1 MKRHP
6 LPLDKLTLNLKAI
19 EKSTSLNKK
28 TFIIPNTGYKK
39 LPHTTMLLNRIPL
52 FTHVNKT
59 DEKHFATAKK
69 PIIRMNKYGTSI
81 LRQGC
86 LTPLHRNIIDL
97 LLAQPEKYGTHTTVI
112 DNFEYRSC
120 VFSPAN
126 LLNDLGD
133 VHKSKE
139 WLLDKLREMRD
150 ASFILKPNTK
160 FQGASSISEWNSLL
174 ISVFN
179 EVKSYGE
186 EHKNYL
192 IEVHFQISFLELWKR
207 DMTLNF
213 SPLLSKLITI
223 DQPWLQN
230 IIRFVLT
237 QKEVNQCLHSLFFDT
252 GLYCDWSIK
261 WLKSQG
267 MLPKDFV
274 PNEADKISYQQYR
287 EYINFI
293 KNPAVKTKLDCL
305 FGHWPEGQTGTHS
318 TGKGI
323 HISLYSK
330 TAQDC
335 VVYFKRKEDATDENN
350 KDLIIYG
357 RIKNKEELTKT
368 FEQIFEDLVKEF
380 NDTPQLQLL
389 LTNDIL
395 KESFSLLPF
404 MEQKR
409 ILVLYL
415 DWFKED
421 VKTKQRLSS
430 DEDTLLEKAN
440 HKLKT
445 LEQRIKEQRN
455 VALKRLKV
463 KIKSKESGHYRTVKD
478 VVDEL

>member
-6 LPLDKLTLNLKAI
+6 LPLERLTLNLKTI
-19 EKSTSLNKK
+19 KKSVSLNKK
-28 TFIIPNTGYKK
+28 TFIIPNTGYKN

-59 DEKHFATAKK
+59 DDKHYATTKR
-69 PIIRMNKYGTSI
+69 PIVRMNKYGTSI

-97 LLAQPEKYGTHTTVI
+97 LLAQPEKYGTHTTIV
-112 DNFEYRSC
+112 DGLEYRSC

-150 ASFILKPNTK
+150 ASFILKPNYK
-160 FQGASSISEWNSLL
+160 FQGASSTSEWNSLL

-252 GLYCDWSIK
+252 GLYCDWSIN
-261 WLKSQG
+261 WLKCQG

-335 VVYFKRKEDATDENN
+335 VVYFKRKEDAIDENN
-350 KDLIIYG
+350 RDLIIYG
-357 RIKNKEELTKT
+357 HIKNKEELTKT
-368 FEQIFEDLVKEF
+368 FEQIFEDLIKEF
-380 NDTPQLQLL
+380 TNVSELQLL
-389 LTNDIL
+389 LTKDIA
-395 KESFSLLPF
+395 KESFNLLPF

-409 ILVLYL
+409 ILILYL

-421 VKTKQRLSS
+421 LKTKQRLSS
-430 DEDTLLEKAN
+430 AEDTLLEEAN

-445 LEQRIKEQRN
+445 LEQKINEQRN
-455 VALKRLKV
+455 VALKRLKT
-463 KIKSKESGHYRTVKD
+463 KMKSKESGHYRTVKD

>member
-6 LPLDKLTLNLKAI
+6 LPLERLTLNLKTI

-28 TFIIPNTGYKK
+28 TFVIPNTGYKN

-59 DEKHFATAKK
+59 DDKHYATTKR
-69 PIIRMNKYGTSI
+69 PIVRMNKYGTSI

-97 LLAQPEKYGTHTTVI
+97 LLAKPEKYGTHTTIV
-112 DNFEYRSC
+112 DGLEYRSC
-120 VFSPAN
+120 VFSPSI
-126 LLNDLGD
+126 LLNDLGNI
-133 VHKSKE
+133 HQSKE
-139 WLLDKLREMRD
+139 WLLNKFREMRD
-150 ASFILKPNTK
+150 ASFILKPNSK
-160 FQGASSISEWNSLL
+160 FQGASSTSEWNSLL

-305 FGHWPEGQTGTHS
+305 FGHWPEDQTGTYS

-323 HISLYSK
+323 HISSYSK

-368 FEQIFEDLVKEF
+368 FEQIFEDLIKEF
-380 NDTPQLQLL
+380 KDVSELQLL
-389 LTNDIL
+389 LTKDIA

-404 MEQKR
+404 LEQKR

-421 VKTKQRLSS
+421 LKTKQRLSS
-430 DEDTLLEKAN
+430 AEDSLLEEAI

-445 LEQRIKEQRN
+445 LEQKIKDQRI
-455 VALKRLKV
+455 VALKRLKAKV
-463 KIKSKESGHYRTVKD
+463 KTKESDHYRTVKD

>member
-6 LPLDKLTLNLKAI
+6 LPLERLTLNFKSI
-19 EKSTSLNKK
+19 EKNTALNKK
-28 TFIIPNTGYKK
+28 TFIVPNTGYKN

-59 DEKHFATAKK
+59 DNKHYATAKR
-69 PIIRMNKYGTSI
+69 PIVRMNKYGTSI

-97 LLAQPEKYGTHTTVI
+97 LLAQPKKYGTHTTNVEGL
-112 DNFEYRSC
+112 EYRSC
-120 VFSPAN
+120 VFSPAT

-160 FQGASSISEWNSLL
+160 FQGAASTSEWNSLL

-207 DMTLNF
+207 DMNLNF

-230 IIRFVLT
+230 IIRFILT
-237 QKEVNQCLHSLFFDT
+237 QREVNQCLHSLFFDT
-252 GLYCDWSIK
+252 GLYCDWSIR
-261 WLKSQG
+261 WLKNQG
-267 MLPKDFV
+267 MLPKDFI
-274 PNEADKISYQQYR
+274 PNEADKISDRQYR
-287 EYINFI
+287 EYISFI
-293 KNPAVKTKLDCL
+293 KNAAIKDKLDCL
-305 FGHWPEGQTGTHS
+305 FGHWPEGQMGTHS

-323 HISLYSK
+323 HISAYSK

-357 RIKNKEELTKT
+357 NVKRKEELVKS
-368 FEQIFEDLVKEF
+368 FEQIFESLIKEF
-380 NDTPQLQLL
+380 TNVPELQLL
-389 LTNDIL
+389 LTKDAAKEAFAFLSFKEQKDIL
-395 KESFSLLPF
+395 ELYLGWFEEDLKGKQRASSVEDSLL
-404 MEQKR
+404 EEARYQIKN
-409 ILVLYL
+409 
-415 DWFKED
+415 
-421 VKTKQRLSS
+421 
-430 DEDTLLEKAN
+430 LEK
-440 HKLKT
+440 K
-445 LEQRIKEQRN
+445 IKAERD
-455 VALKRLKV
+455 ASLKRLK
-463 KIKSKESGHYRTVKD
+463 IKNKTKEAGHYRTTED
-478 VVDEL
+478 ALNDI